1 MADYPPLE
9 TERLLLLPVALDDA
23 PAIQSIFPQ
32 WEIVRYLNARVPWPY
47 PEDGAES
54 FMRGVLAEIEAG
66 IHWCWTIRPKDDAD
80 RLIGLIDLR
89 DEENENRGFWLD
101 PAFRGRGLMG
111 EASAAVTDYW
121 FDVLGRPRLA
131 MFKAAGNIG
140 SRNIS
145 VRQGMR
151 VVGTGERDFVEGRM
165 ATELWE
171 ITAEEWRARRHS

>member
-1 MADYPPLE
+1 MTDYPPLE
-9 TERLLLLPVALDDA
+9 TERLLLKPIEQADA
-23 PAIQSIFPQ
+23 SAIQRVFPQ

-47 PEDGAES
+47 PEDGAER
-54 FMRGVLAEIEAG
+54 FMRHVLAEIAAG
-66 IHWCWTIRPKDDAD
+66 IHWCWTIRPKAEPD
-80 RLIGLIDLR
+80 RLIGIIDLR

-121 FDVLGRPRLA
+121 FDVLGRGRLA
-131 MFKAAGNIG
+131 MFKAAGNIA

-151 VVGTGERDFVEGRM
+151 LVDTGERDFVEGRM
-165 ATELWE
+165 LTELWE
-171 ITAEEWRARRHS
+171 ITAEEWRARRR

>member
-32 WEIVRYLNARVPWPY
+32 WEIVRYLNARVPWSY

-111 EASAAVTDYW
+111 EASAAV
-121 FDVLGRPRLA
+121 R
-131 MFKAAGNIG
+131 
-140 SRNIS
+140 
-145 VRQGMR
+145 
-151 VVGTGERDFVEGRM
+151 
-165 ATELWE
+165 
-171 ITAEEWRARRHS
+171 